1 MAVSDAI
8 SRETPVL
15 TQTTG
20 ESQNFTLINFRFG
33 RCLWRFPGK
42 NAVVQR
48 SSTVSSA
55 PPKPRKNIGV
65 RLESHWVD
73 AMERYT
79 QETGLTTSTVI
90 RKALSDLFREEG
102 VKLNA

>member
-1 MAVSDAI
+1 VSDVI
-8 SRETPVL
+8 SRETRVL
-15 TQTTG
+15 MRASS
-20 ESQNFTLINFRFG
+20 ESQNFTWQFADSLLASG
-33 RCLWRFPGK
+33 RLPAK
-42 NAVVQR
+42 TAVVQR

-90 RKALSDLFREEG
+90 RKALSDLFRKEG